1 MYGIHQELAREHQAE
16 LLRGAER
23 HRLALQ
29 ARPPA
34 ERKWRLSALFVH
46 VRRRRLR
53 QQPVPAV

>member
-29 ARPPA
+29 ARPRA
-34 ERKWRLSALFVH
+34 ERTGFLSALLIH

>member
-1 MYGIHQELAREHQAE
+1 MYSIHQELAREHQAE

-29 ARPPA
+29 ARPRT
-34 ERKWRLSALFVH
+34 ERTARLSALFAH

-53 QQPVPAV
+53 QPVPAV

>member
-29 ARPPA
+29 ARRQA
-34 ERKWRLSALFVH
+34 ERTGFLSALLIQ
-46 VRRRRLR
+46 VRHRRLR
-53 QQPVPAV
+53 RQPVPAV

>member
-16 LLRGAER
+16 LLRAAEK

-29 ARPPA
+29 ARPRA
-34 ERKWRLSALFVH
+34 DRTGRLAAFFVH
-46 VRRRRLR
+46 IRRRRLR

>member
-23 HRLALQ
+23 HRLARQ
-29 ARPPA
+29 ARPRK
-34 ERKWRLSALFVH
+34 ERTGLLSALMIR

-53 QQPVPAV
+53 QPVPAV

>member
-16 LLRGAER
+16 LLRAAEN

-29 ARPPA
+29 VRQGA
-34 ERKWRLSALFVH
+34 ERKARFSGFLAH

-53 QQPVPAV
+53 QHPAPAV